1 MNTQHSQLTQP
12 EIDALIEQ
20 LTKNFDITK
29 IQNLSYNDIQ
39 KLADKYLTS
48 EDQGFKEI
56 GEELKTID
64 PKVFELSPAESALK
78 QLHDIVIKLGKSKTE
93 ADKFGIS
100 ILKVATESTVQEIIG
115 AMSPESKDEWE
126 NLQSF
131 EPNVLQQSYLL
142 NETSKMLLNKTFDE
156 LYESNL
162 DKAVKLAAMI
172 LTGKRDN
179 SEIAKSL
186 TEEQSKTV
194 LTAFNANQYE
204 IAIQLIYN
212 FVQNN
217 AATIGS

>member
-1 MNTQHSQLTQP
+1 MNTQQSQLTQP
-12 EIDALIEQ
+12 EIDALIER

-29 IQNLSYNDIQ
+29 IQNLSYDDIQ
-39 KLADKYLTS
+39 KLADKYLAS
-48 EDQGFKEI
+48 EDPGFKEI
-56 GEELKTID
+56 GEELKTLD
-64 PKVFELSPAESALK
+64 PKVFELSPAESSLK
-78 QLHDIVIKLGKSKTE
+78 QLHDIVMKLGKTKAE

-100 ILKVATESTVQEIIG
+100 VLKVSIESTVQEIVS
-115 AMSPESKDEWE
+115 AMSEESKNEWE

-131 EPNVLQQSYLL
+131 DPNALQQSFLL
-142 NETSKMLLNKTFDE
+142 NETAKMLLNKTFDE
-156 LYESNL
+156 IYEGNL
-162 DKAVKLAAMI
+162 EKAVKMAAMV

-179 SEIAKSL
+179 SELAKSL
-186 TEEQSKTV
+186 TDEQSKTV